1 MIGKIGLYV
10 GSCSLRIYTAGLL
23 YSCLQVGHSQGVFS
37 SGFEFSLSK
46 FLLLHQFAMT
56 LSKYW
61 RIKAYRSTHLIIWG
75 DDPSVLL
82 KFPPMDADSEN

>member
-1 MIGKIGLYV
+1 LA
-10 GSCSLRIYTAGLL
+10 YTSAAAASG
-23 YSCLQVGHSQGVFS
+23 YTLQACYILACKSVTVNGVFS